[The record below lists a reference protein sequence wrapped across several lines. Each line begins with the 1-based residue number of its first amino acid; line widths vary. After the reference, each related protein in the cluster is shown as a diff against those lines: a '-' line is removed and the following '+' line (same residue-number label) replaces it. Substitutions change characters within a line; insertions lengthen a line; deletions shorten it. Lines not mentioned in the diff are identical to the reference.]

1 MLSETYH
8 ERGDSMKYLWQIVRK
23 LQEKDELD
31 EEDWRDL
38 IDYLNALKD
47 ELRSLRII
55 LYMDYLGYIADF
67 EVVFKEPWF
76 FSEVHLKCLA
86 LEGECGFLYI
96 DEFFWRLFTEQIE
109 VKPFISEVT
118 HS

>member
-1 MLSETYH
+1 MN
-8 ERGDSMKYLWQIVRK
+8 LWQIIRK

-31 EEDWRDL
+31 EEEMRDL
-38 IDYLNALKD
+38 IDYLNVLK
-47 ELRSLRII
+47 EGLQKLRII

-67 EVVFKEPWF
+67 DVVFKEPWYC
-76 FSEVHLKCLA
+76 SQVHLKCLQV
-86 LEGECGFLYI
+86 EGGCGFLSL
-96 DEFFWRLFTEQIE
+96 DDFLWRIAVKSIE